1 MKISWGI
8 KIIIVFAVFAAGIF
22 TMVAVS
28 MMNETD
34 LVSEN
39 YYEQEI
45 KYQDQIDLLNNSSHL
60 NDKIIVTQERNEIMI
75 DVSGLSETGKIDYEG
90 DLFFYRS
97 SDAGK
102 DFNIPFDPD
111 EKGIQKIG
119 TKFFE
124 KGYWKV
130 SFKLRK
136 GGEDFF
142 IEKKI
147 FVN

>member
-45 KYQDQIDLLNNSSHL
+45 KYQDQIELLNNSSHL

-90 DLFFYRS
+90 DLFFL
-97 SDAGK
+97 
-102 DFNIPFDPD
+102 
-111 EKGIQKIG
+111 QK
-119 TKFFE
+119 F
-124 KGYWKV
+124 
-130 SFKLRK
+130 
-136 GGEDFF
+136 
-142 IEKKI
+142 
-147 FVN
+147 

>member
-8 KIIIVFAVFAAGIF
+8 KIIITFAVFAAGIF

-28 MMNETD
+28 MMNDTD

-45 KYQDQIDLLNNSSHL
+45 KYQDQIDLLNKSAHL
-60 NDKIIVTQERNEIMI
+60 NESVILTQEGNELILN
-75 DVSGLSETGKIDYEG
+75 VSELKKEGDNPYEGKI
-90 DLFFYRS
+90 LFYRG
-97 SDAGK
+97 SDAKK
-102 DFNIPFDPD
+102 DFDIPFDPD
-111 EKGIQKIG
+111 ANGIQKINSE
-119 TKFFE
+119 KLA

-130 SFKLRK
+130 SLKLNK
-136 GGEDFF
+136 NGDEYFV
-142 IEKKI
+142 EKKI

>member
-1 MKISWGI
+1 MRVIC
-8 KIIIVFAVFAAGIF
+8 
-22 TMVAVS
+22 
-28 MMNETD
+28 
-34 LVSEN
+34 
-39 YYEQEI
+39 
-45 KYQDQIDLLNNSSHL
+45 
-60 NDKIIVTQERNEIMI
+60 
-75 DVSGLSETGKIDYEG
+75 
-90 DLFFYRS
+90 FFYRS